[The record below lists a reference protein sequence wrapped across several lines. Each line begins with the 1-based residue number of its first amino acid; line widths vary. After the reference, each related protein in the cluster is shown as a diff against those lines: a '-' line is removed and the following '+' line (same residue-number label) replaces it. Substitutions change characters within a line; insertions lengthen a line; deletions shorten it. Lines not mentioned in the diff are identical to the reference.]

1 MILTIDILLICV
13 AYSYIKTFEQEDEDA
28 MDNMMMDEDAA
39 MMMDAPEEAAEGGN
53 LEKSSHLEKSS

>member
-13 AYSYIKTFEQEDEDA
+13 AYSYIKTFEQEDEGA
-28 MDNMMMDEDAA
+28 MDN

>member
-1 MILTIDILLICV
+1 MESVRSSLAKHLGL
-13 AYSYIKTFEQEDEDA
+13 SSEQPYPTSDRSEGL
-28 MDNMMMDEDAA
+28 AA

>member
-1 MILTIDILLICV
+1 
-13 AYSYIKTFEQEDEDA
+13 